1 MYLFWTSVVK
11 TLRNT
16 KIIHF
21 IKKQNNVEA
30 FINSHIRLIILFC
43 RQYFLQDIFV
53 RFYFLV
59 KVTAGKV
66 SINFK
71 GDEVFHILLLLS
83 DQMLFMMDD

>member
-1 MYLFWTSVVK
+1 VK

-43 RQYFLQDIFV
+43 RQYFLQDVFV

>member
-43 RQYFLQDIFV
+43 RQYFLQDVFV